1 MQNRPTA
8 PYVLRAPMLC
18 SRALLLVLALLAA
31 VPAAGGVALAGETPR
46 LSEDGTPPAPTLPL
60 TGSRQDAT
68 PGAVLPVP
76 TRIAEAEPRQ
86 GTGPSPRTQDRG
98 QVPTRDAA
106 QTRDASHQPP
116 PTGGASGAE
125 RCRLN
130 CVYRL

>member
-1 MQNRPTA
+1 MQNRQAA

-46 LSEDGTPPAPTLPL
+46 LSEHGTPSAPTLPL

-68 PGAVLPVP
+68 PGAVLPLP

-86 GTGPSPRTQDRG
+86 LAGPSPRAEDRAP
-98 QVPTRDAA
+98 VPPHAA
-106 QTRDASHQPP
+106 QAQGTSRQPP
-116 PTGGASGAE
+116 PATTGAE